1 MTFMDV
7 LKNDNT
13 NDEWNIL
20 KEASV
25 KSELF
30 SRIDGKDTYGRWTKK
45 TVGTWLRQNGFNQDD
60 AKTAIDKALT
70 QWKGSNDEDSML
82 EFSAA
87 RWARYNQKPDSKLT
101 LPSWAKQWQM
111 GQTSLGIQK
120 PRTNIK
126 LPKISNLSL
135 QIDAIK
141 QVKSSADAPV
151 LDVLLDVLSNTISDK
166 DEQPPA
172 QKEIGGKVV
181 EDETTPK
188 EEKRVSPAHRRI
200 SERLVELIE
209 VLFLNETP
217 TPDMKARV
225 FRVTNSF
232 DTDFLLELKEF
243 YDGKNKRYT
252 PALFDIFY
260 RQGQG
265 ILKELD
271 GWEIF
276 LKYLETQG
284 KRIPNKST
292 LEAML
297 EAANI
302 QYKGKIGS
310 SDDLAL
316 RSKKLGLKP
325 KAWRVKQ
332 YVMENVIEDKELKN
346 KYIKVIQNKISSLL
360 EENKEW
366 DKAIRKFYIS
376 EDKIYGL
383 TNHHKTAE
391 TKAKKRNKDV
401 DEIFGKLVKRDFH
414 DILSAFEPIEE
425 YDDVLEK
432 LGIDLYDDVEKA
444 RKIKDTIAN
453 QLEDIKSIMESYN
466 SKKETLAEKD
476 RLGSKTQRSRWKDKK
491 EEPISDTL
499 IPYYENIIERTNANL
514 EDFSKTLEKLRE
526 EIELVDKPEI
536 DLGITIVG
544 DMDNFLGNLLGEAE
558 ESKIEEKKKKRL
570 ARLEKDYEGL
580 IEQVNGARNAIK
592 ILEDIQAGKSTE
604 GRRKVIASK
613 IKEQIENMSSGLDEL
628 KDKDIAELKDIIAS
642 DIELRTNRLKQLKER
657 SQDLDWEPD
666 TPDDLSY
673 PEILSLLDSGEED
686 SKLGWVPVEIAD
698 DLKEYDAKIN
708 AIEMPTIVI
717 EDYNK
722 TDFPL
727 GKKEKPDKVWGYDEL
742 KQEINVLRTDRKY
755 YKTTILNRYREK
767 LERDKQF
774 GEFST
779 GDKESYS
786 FSAKEKAELK
796 DQTATIDKLSQYFG
810 ELRRKMEKVNKDR
823 QFYETR
829 KKNIL
834 SKFIKE
840 NPDKTSELKEKA
852 DSILQKIIQAYQ
864 TALSNRQ
871 KNYYTPILDKIKT
884 LEEAG

>member
-13 NDEWNIL
+13 DDEWNIL

-30 SRIDGKDTYGRWTKK
+30 SRIDGKETYGRWTKK
-45 TVGTWLRQNGFNQDD
+45 TIGTWLSQDGFNKDD

-70 QWKGSNDEDSML
+70 KWKSSNDEDSML
-82 EFSAA
+82 EFTAA
-87 RWARYNQKPDSKLT
+87 KWARYNQEPDKKLT
-101 LPSWAKQWQM
+101 LPTWARQWKM
-111 GQTSLGIQK
+111 GQTSLGIQE
-120 PRTNIK
+120 PHMN
-126 LPKISNLSL
+126 PKSPKVSDLSL

-141 QVKSSADAPV
+141 QVKSSANAPV
-151 LDVLLDVLSNTISDK
+151 LDVLIDILSNTISDK

-181 EDETTPK
+181 EDENTRQ
-188 EEKRVSPAHRRI
+188 EKKRISPAHRRI
-200 SERLVELIE
+200 SERLVEIIE

-217 TPDMKARV
+217 TPDMKARA

-243 YDGKNKRYT
+243 YDGKNKRYSS
-252 PALFDIFY
+252 ALFDIFY
-260 RQGQG
+260 RKGQG
-265 ILKELD
+265 ILKELN
-271 GWEIF
+271 GWEVF

-302 QYKGKIGS
+302 QYKGKVGS
-310 SDDLAL
+310 KDLAS
-316 RSKKLGLKP
+316 RSKKLGLNP

-332 YVMENVIEDKELKN
+332 YVMENEVEDKKLKN

-366 DKAIRKFYIS
+366 DKAIGKFYIS

-414 DILSAFEPIEE
+414 DILSAFESIEE

-444 RKIKDTIAN
+444 RKIKDNIAN
-453 QLEDIKSIMESYN
+453 QLEDIESIMESYN

-476 RLGSKTQRSRWKDKK
+476 RLGAKTQRSRWKDSK
-491 EEPISDTL
+491 EQPISDTL
-499 IPYYENIIERTNANL
+499 IPYYENIIARTNANL
-514 EDFSKTLEKLRE
+514 EKFSKTLEKLRE
-526 EIELVDKPEI
+526 EIELADKPEI

-558 ESKIEEKKKKRL
+558 ESKTEEKKKKRL
-570 ARLEKDYEGL
+570 ARLEKKYEEL
-580 IEQVNGARNAIK
+580 IKRVNGAKNAVK
-592 ILEDIQAGKSTE
+592 ILEDIQAGKSTS
-604 GRRKVIASK
+604 GKRKVIVSK

-628 KDKDIAELKDIIAS
+628 KDKDIAELKDIITS

-657 SQDLDWEPD
+657 SQNLDWEPD
-666 TPDDLSY
+666 TQDDMSY
-673 PEILSLLDSGEED
+673 LEILSLLDSGEED
-686 SKLGWVPVEIAD
+686 VQLGWIPAEIAD
-698 DLKEYDAKIN
+698 DIEEYDSKIK

-727 GKKEKPDKVWGYDEL
+727 EDKEKPDKVWDYNEL
-742 KQEINVLRTDRKY
+742 KEELNVLRTDRRNYRTK
-755 YKTTILNRYREK
+755 ILDVKNARMEHDKRLGK
-767 LERDKQF
+767 LGGKGTYAF
-774 GEFST
+774 T
-779 GDKESYS
+779 
-786 FSAKEKAELK
+786 AKEKASLK
-796 DQTATIDKLSQYFG
+796 NQTMAIEKLNKYFG
-810 ELRRKMEKVNKDR
+810 ELRSKMEKVNKDI

-852 DSILQKIIQAYQ
+852 DSTLQKIIQAYQ
-864 TALSNRQ
+864 TELSNRQ

-884 LEEAG
+884 LEEAE